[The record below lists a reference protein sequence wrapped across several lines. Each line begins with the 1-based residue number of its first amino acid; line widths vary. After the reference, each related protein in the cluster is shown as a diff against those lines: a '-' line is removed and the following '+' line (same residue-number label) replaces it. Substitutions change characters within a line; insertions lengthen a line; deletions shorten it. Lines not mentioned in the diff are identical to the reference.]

1 MLLQPSIYRSV
12 GSTPMGSLILL
23 PGLLL
28 HGSIL
33 GWGLLSGVSPNGN
46 ITPFPIFL
54 LRGSSPRDFLFF
66 RLVHHLLWFS
76 LVRFL
81 LVLLLGSLCCHRW
94 SFRYV
99 LLRSVEHLCLL
110 VSRLFLLRLFDDSL
124 CGVICATSL
133 VIRPCHMLLGTHML
147 AVLARLRW

>member
-12 GSTPMGSLILL
+12 GSTPMESLILL

-33 GWGLLSGVSPNGN
+33 GWGLLSGVSPTGN

-66 RLVHHLLWFS
+66 RLVHLFLWFL

-81 LVLLLGSLCCHRW
+81 LVFFLGSLCCHRW

-99 LLRSVEHLCLL
+99 LLRSIEHLCLL
-110 VSRLFLLRLFDDSL
+110 VSRLFLPRLFLDSP
-124 CGVICATSL
+124 CGVVCATSL
-133 VIRPCHMLLGTHML
+133 VIRPCYLLLRPHMLFAL
-147 AVLARLRW
+147 AQLR